1 MTQRMNQAHAIA
13 YVDIATDPPVQQAAF
28 TLRRMEN
35 KAVPPAVESPH
46 RHNYQE
52 ILVIQSGYGQH
63 VIDGHAADLVPH
75 TVALIRKGQVHLIEH
90 AHHLSGWIIR
100 FTDDFVPA
108 GLSNPPWNDHAAL
121 FNQLG
126 RAATLTLA
134 RPAFHAIERV
144 CHEMDHEWLNAAAPQ
159 AEHALRHL
167 LGVLLIRLE
176 RSYQH
181 ALHRSPDDREA
192 YRVYQHFAVLL
203 EQHVAAHHDVQ
214 FYADALQLT
223 PIKLSKLLTHTVGK
237 PTKQVI
243 DERLV
248 LEAKRY
254 VLYTDLPLREIAAV
268 LGYADQFH
276 LSKTFKRVTGET
288 PHAYRAQRQKMT

>member
-1 MTQRMNQAHAIA
+1 MKLPNAIE
-13 YVDIATDPPVQQAAF
+13 YVEIPASAPVEQSAAF
-28 TLRRMEN
+28 FLRRMQG
-35 KAVPPAVESPH
+35 KAVPPAVELPH

-52 ILVIQSGYGQH
+52 ILVIQSGYGRH

-75 TVALIRKGQVHLIEH
+75 TVALIGKGQVHVFEH
-90 AHHLSGWIIR
+90 ASHLTGWIVR

-108 GLSNPPWNDHAAL
+108 GLLNPPWNDHAPL

-126 RAATLTLA
+126 SAATLMLDL
-134 RPAFHAIERV
+134 PAFGAVERM
-144 CHEMDHEWLNAAAPQ
+144 CREMEDEWTQQAAFHG
-159 AEHALRHL
+159 EHALRHL
-167 LGVLLIRLE
+167 LGVLLIRLQ

-181 ALHRSPDDREA
+181 ALHRTHDDREPH
-192 YRVYQHFAVLL
+192 RVYQQFALLL

-214 FYADALQLT
+214 FYAHALQLAPT
-223 PIKLSKLLTHTVGK
+223 KLSKLLTRTVGK

-254 VLYTDLPLREIAAV
+254 IHYTELPLKEIAAV
-268 LGYADQFH
+268 LGYTDPFH
-276 LSKTFKRVTGET
+276 LSKTFKRITGVT
-288 PHAYRAQRQKMT
+288 PQAYREQRQKVT

>member
-1 MTQRMNQAHAIA
+1 MKPANAIE
-13 YVDIATDPPVQQAAF
+13 YVEMPVTAPVEQAAAF
-28 TLRRMEN
+28 FLRRMQG
-35 KAVPPAVESPH
+35 KAVPPAMELPH

-52 ILVIQSGYGQH
+52 ILVIQSGYGRH

-75 TVALIRKGQVHLIEH
+75 TVALIGKGQVHLFEH
-90 AHHLSGWIIR
+90 AHNLSGWIVR

-108 GLSNPPWNDHAAL
+108 GLFNPPWNDHAPL

-126 RAATLTLA
+126 RAATLALDL
-134 RPAFHAIERV
+134 PEFHAIERI
-144 CHEMDHEWLNAAAPQ
+144 CHEIEQEWTHASALQ

-181 ALHRSPDDREA
+181 ALHRTDHDREA
-192 YRVYQHFAVLL
+192 CGVYQQFAILL
-203 EQHVAAHHDVQ
+203 EQHVAARHDVQ
-214 FYADALQLT
+214 FYADALQLA
-223 PIKLSKLLTHTVGK
+223 PAKLSKLLSRTVGK

-254 VLYTDLPLREIAAV
+254 LLYTDLPLKEIAAL
-268 LGYADQFH
+268 LGYADPFH
-276 LSKTFKRVTGET
+276 LSKTFKRVAGET
-288 PHAYRAQRQKMT
+288 PQAYREQRQKMT

>member
-1 MTQRMNQAHAIA
+1 MKPATAIEYVEIPTTTPVEQA
-13 YVDIATDPPVQQAAF
+13 TAF
-28 TLRRMEN
+28 FLRRMQG
-35 KAVPPAVESPH
+35 KAVLPAVELPH

-52 ILVIQSGYGQH
+52 ILVVQSGYGRH
-63 VIDGHAADLVPH
+63 VIDGHAAELVPH
-75 TVALIRKGQVHLIEH
+75 TVALIRKGQVHLFEH
-90 AHHLSGWIIR
+90 ASQLTGWIVR
-100 FTDDFVPA
+100 FTDDFVPT
-108 GLSNPPWNDHAAL
+108 GLNNSPWNDHASL

-126 RAATLTLA
+126 RAATQTLDL
-134 RPAFHAIERV
+134 PAFHAIERI
-144 CHEMDHEWLNAAAPQ
+144 CHEIEQEWTHASAWQ

-181 ALHRSPDDREA
+181 ALHRTDHDREA
-192 YRVYQHFAVLL
+192 YRVYQQFAILL

-214 FYADALQLT
+214 FYADALQLAPT
-223 PIKLSKLLTHTVGK
+223 KLSKVLSRTVGK

-254 VLYTDLPLREIAAV
+254 LLYTDLPLREIAGM
-268 LGYADQFH
+268 LGYTDPFH
-276 LSKTFKRVTGET
+276 LSKTFKRVTGTT
-288 PHAYRAQRQKMT
+288 PQAYRAQRQKVT

>member
-1 MTQRMNQAHAIA
+1 MKPANAIE
-13 YVDIATDPPVQQAAF
+13 YVEIPHPAPIEQAAAF
-28 TLRRMEN
+28 FLRRMRG
-35 KAVPPAVESPH
+35 KVVLPAVELPH

-52 ILVIQSGYGQH
+52 ILVIQSGYGRH

-75 TVALIRKGQVHLIEH
+75 TVALIGKGQVHVFAH
-90 AHHLSGWIIR
+90 ARNLSGWVVR
-100 FTDDFVPA
+100 FTHDFVPA
-108 GLSNPPWNDHAAL
+108 GLFNPFWNDHATM

-126 RAATLTLA
+126 RAATLTLDL
-134 RPAFHAIERV
+134 PAFHAIERI
-144 CHEMDHEWLNAAAPQ
+144 CWEMDNEWTHASEFQ

-176 RSYQH
+176 RSYHH
-181 ALHRSPDDREA
+181 ALHRTDHDREA
-192 YRVYQHFAVLL
+192 HHVYQQFAILL

-214 FYADALQLT
+214 FYAHALQLA
-223 PIKLSKLLTHTVGK
+223 PIKLSKLLTRTVGK

-254 VLYTDLPLREIAAV
+254 LLYTDMPLREIAAV
-268 LGYADQFH
+268 LGYADPFH
-276 LSKTFKRVTGET
+276 LSKTFKRVTGAT
-288 PHAYRAQRQKMT
+288 PQAYREQRQKVT